1 MLFIS
6 DCIDSERLT
15 IANINICYK
24 TYALVLAQRD
34 ATQMIL
40 SWLFH
45 TTCWFFFKSIIF
57 SFLIA

>member
-15 IANINICYK
+15 IANVNICYK

-34 ATQMIL
+34 ATQMIS

-45 TTCWFFFKSIIF
+45 TTCWFF
-57 SFLIA
+57 LNR